1 MAEVQLEVSGPA
13 DFAALPSPQPPRE
26 AAQAIPKALNKNRNL
41 TFRGPANRAPSQS
54 NDNGSTA
61 KEADGPGRADTERGR
76 RSVRRHLSNDL
87 CGGRPDSTGQYPRL
101 APSPDTT
108 RRRKSSGGRC
118 ASIDCVG
125 TGLPKIDAGKQTSAT
140 KPTILKKPVE
150 PEETTDEAE
159 SDAQSAI
166 KSASQTHSAN
176 RNKHIAMAQ
185 PRGRQLDC
193 GTPAFIFITGC

>member
-76 RSVRRHLSNDL
+76 RSASADTVQTVRE
-87 CGGRPDSTGQYPRL
+87 QYPRL

-125 TGLPKIDAGKQTSAT
+125 TGLPKINAGKQTSAT

-166 KSASQTHSAN
+166 KSTLQTHSTN

-185 PRGRQLDC
+185 PRGP
-193 GTPAFIFITGC
+193 TT